1 MNLRVPYC
9 SFVVAAACVSFY
21 LRHLIIF
28 GTICSVRQDHLTL
41 LTKRLY
47 YDKLSPNVCV
57 SSEIAA
63 IMLHCVLA

>member
-1 MNLRVPYC
+1 MCFILSETFNY
-9 SFVVAAACVSFY
+9 FWN
-21 LRHLIIF
+21 HLF
-28 GTICSVRQDHLTL
+28 SEAGPSNASDQ
-41 LTKRLY
+41 RLY